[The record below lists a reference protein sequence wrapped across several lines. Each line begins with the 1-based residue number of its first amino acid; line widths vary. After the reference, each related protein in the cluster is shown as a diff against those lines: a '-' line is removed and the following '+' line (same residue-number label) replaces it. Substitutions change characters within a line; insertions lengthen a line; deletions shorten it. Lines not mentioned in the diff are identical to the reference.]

1 MRISKFL
8 LFINLIIAGLLF
20 YFTIGQNELDISKVD
35 LICILL
41 NHSIFSILF
50 IKHFKKKPLVS
61 FMFWYVYVSGYI
73 LPFIYLL
80 YRKEGMLTLIPGYQG
95 EGLFFPIFFKL
106 NIIFFLVSLLISKI
120 KLGPS
125 FVNNV
130 RKIGTQRL
138 FVLLTSLYVISII
151 LTLANSSF
159 YPYYYI
165 LFNGQ
170 IILYILITFYVFS
183 ENKKSLSFSFLIF
196 ILIYVL
202 YTIFAGSRSGLFNV
216 VFFTLLIS
224 LIHQQDFY
232 IKTRRLITFLFLGA
246 FGMIM
251 YPIATLFR
259 MARDQGV
266 PFREIE
272 SIWYKLTT
280 SRAGKDILLDILDM
294 IVARFCMLNYSFLI
308 DNNLFNE
315 SLFNKYFTFSAMFKS
330 AINSTFPLNMYP
342 DVITTS
348 TYLRVIHEN
357 VNISQL
363 RADWS
368 SYSSIL
374 LDYNT
379 LYFGKF
385 SLVITI
391 VFFIMIIKGF
401 NLISRLRGIH
411 PFITIT
417 TLSILPTLFIFF
429 GYDYLIKAIVHGLIA
444 ALSLIFAVK
453 IFVPKS

>member
-1 MRISKFL
+1 M
-8 LFINLIIAGLLF
+8 
-20 YFTIGQNELDISKVD
+20 
-35 LICILL
+35 
-41 NHSIFSILF
+41 
-50 IKHFKKKPLVS
+50 
-61 FMFWYVYVSGYI
+61 
-73 LPFIYLL
+73 
-80 YRKEGMLTLIPGYQG
+80 
-95 EGLFFPIFFKL
+95 
-106 NIIFFLVSLLISKI
+106 
-120 KLGPS
+120 
-125 FVNNV
+125 
-130 RKIGTQRL
+130 
-138 FVLLTSLYVISII
+138 
-151 LTLANSSF
+151 
-159 YPYYYI
+159 
-165 LFNGQ
+165 
-170 IILYILITFYVFS
+170 FS

-401 NLISRLRGIH
+401 EIPPNWNIKMSM
-411 PFITIT
+411 
-417 TLSILPTLFIFF
+417 
-429 GYDYLIKAIVHGLIA
+429 IKANP
-444 ALSLIFAVK
+444 
-453 IFVPKS
+453 PKKAPTKNSICLFCSSISPV